1 MSDNFFSWQEL
12 TEICAGR
19 WLLPPS
25 SSRTGVNAV
34 QDNSRELRPGALFV
48 AIAGELTDGH
58 RYLLQ
63 AVQAGA
69 AALCVQRELT
79 VEERSAAEAAG
90 CACLRVADSLAVFQA
105 LARAH
110 RLRFPALP
118 VLGITGSCGKT
129 STKELCAAVL
139 AQRWPGRVHKTID
152 NTNNHFGVPR
162 NLLRIS
168 NETAAAVIEM
178 GSNHPG
184 EIATLAKMVVP
195 QHGLICSIGAAH
207 LEFFRDLRGVAEEK
221 GDLLSLSAPDGVAFI
236 PAEAEGSDILRA
248 HAALRRVITFGT
260 SPEADMRC
268 EYLGQCAGGY
278 GLALTWR
285 ENGERL
291 EFTWPIGGEHQACN
305 AAGAA
310 AVGMIHGLSLAEVA
324 RGLQQCVLPDSR
336 MAECDRAG
344 IHWVNDAYNAGP
356 DSMRASITWFAEI
369 SRQVST
375 RILILGDM
383 LELGEHCEAAHRDLL
398 RWVREKMPDVRVITV
413 GPRMAAPATA
423 LGLEH
428 YPDTATAKTALA
440 GSFPKGSWVF
450 LKASHGIGLDKFLP
464 DGE

>member
-1 MSDNFFSWQEL
+1 MSDLFFSWQDL
-12 TEICAGR
+12 ARITEGT

-25 SSRTGVNAV
+25 SLRTGVNAV

-58 RYLLQ
+58 RYILP

-69 AALCVQRELT
+69 AALCVQRDLT
-79 VEERSAAEAAG
+79 AEERSAAEAAG
-90 CACLRVADSLAVFQA
+90 CGCLRVADGLVAFQA

-110 RLRFPALP
+110 RLKFPALP

-139 AQRWPGRVHKTID
+139 EQRWPGRVLKTIA

-162 NLLRIS
+162 NLLRITR
-168 NETAAAVIEM
+168 ETAAAVIEM

-184 EIATLAKMVVP
+184 EIVTLAKMAMP

-207 LEFFRDLRGVAEEK
+207 LEFFQDLRGVAEEK
-221 GDLLSLSAPDGVAFI
+221 GDLLAMSALDGVAII
-236 PAEAEGSDILRA
+236 PVEAEGIDILRA
-248 HAALRRVITFGT
+248 HAAPRRIITFGAAA
-260 SPEADMRC
+260 EADMRC
-268 EYLGQCAGGY
+268 EYLGQRKGGY
-278 GLALTWR
+278 GLALTR
-285 ENGERL
+285 RDNGERVEL
-291 EFTWPIGGEHQACN
+291 TWHIGGEHQARN

-310 AVGMIHGLSLAEVA
+310 AVGMIYGLSLAEIA
-324 RGLQQCVLPDSR
+324 KGLQQCVLPDDR
-336 MAECDRAG
+336 MAECERQG

-369 SRQVST
+369 SRQVTT
-375 RILILGDM
+375 RILLLGDM
-383 LELGEHCEAAHRDLL
+383 LELGDHCEAAHRDLL
-398 RWVREKMPDVRVITV
+398 RWVREKMPDARVITV
-413 GPRMAAPATA
+413 GPHMAAAAAT

-428 YPDTATAKTALA
+428 YPDTAMAKAALA
-440 GSFPKGSWVF
+440 GRFPKGSWVF
-450 LKASHGIGLDKFLP
+450 LKASHGIHLEKFLP